1 MVAPTPARPVAAAS
15 GGEPLRGLLERAAVE
30 LGGSP
35 ASVARGLSAKAS
47 QAVAGFTLNR
57 LTGVSADDRGNVQ
70 VVSGG
75 RPVPAMNLPPSERDL
90 VFLALKL
97 ALLEQ
102 AVAAGK
108 TVAIL
113 EDAFAG
119 HSDAVRRTAGRMLKA
134 LARPG
139 QVIHATAD
147 PAFRE
152 AADHQT

>member
-1 MVAPTPARPVAAAS
+1 VAAPAPARPPAAS
-15 GGEPLRGLLERAAVE
+15 GGEPLRGLLERAAAE

-35 ASVARGLSAKAS
+35 ASVARQLSTKAS
-47 QAVAGFTLNR
+47 QAVAAFTLNR
-57 LTGVSADDRGNVQ
+57 LTAVSGDDRGNVQ

-75 RPVPAMNLPPSERDL
+75 RPVPAVTLPPAERDL

-102 AVAAGK
+102 GVAAGK

-119 HSDAVRRTAGRMLKA
+119 LSDGVRRTAGRMLKA

-139 QVIHATAD
+139 QVIHATTD

-152 AADHQT
+152 AADHQA

>member
-1 MVAPTPARPVAAAS
+1 VAPAPSRPASAVPA
-15 GGEPLRGLLERAAVE
+15 GEPLRGLLERAAAE

-35 ASVARGLSAKAS
+35 ASVARTVAAKAS

-75 RPVPAMNLPPSERDL
+75 RPVPAMTLPPAERDL
-90 VFLALKL
+90 VFLALRL

-102 AVAAGK
+102 TLAADK
-108 TVAIL
+108 SIAIL

-119 HSDAVRRTAGRMLKA
+119 LSDTVRRTAGRMLKSMA
-134 LARPG
+134 KQG
-139 QVIHATAD
+139 QVIHASAD

-152 AADHQT
+152 AADHQA